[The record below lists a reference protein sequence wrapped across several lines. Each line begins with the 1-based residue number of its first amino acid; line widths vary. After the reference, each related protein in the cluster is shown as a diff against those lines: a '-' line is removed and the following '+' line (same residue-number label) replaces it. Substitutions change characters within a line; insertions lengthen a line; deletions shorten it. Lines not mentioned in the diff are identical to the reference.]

1 MQYPFWSG
9 MRRSHAPA
17 GVARSGGQ
25 AQKKEMAR
33 FSAVSKRFAGVTVV
47 DSVSLVSHAGTVHA
61 ITGENGA
68 GKSTLMKM
76 LAGVHQPSDGTIQVD
91 GTEFAPADP
100 RDAQNQGVSTIY
112 QELNL
117 ISNLTVAENLFFGR
131 EPKWFGQVER
141 RALMDLS
148 EELLARTGFEIDP
161 NRPCGDLTIAEQQ
174 FVEIAKGVGLDA
186 NIYIFDEPTAAL
198 NGPEAERLFQ
208 LINGLRDAGKL
219 IYYISHRLDEI
230 FRLSDRIAVLKDG
243 RLSADF
249 ARGETD
255 ETGLIR
261 AMVGRDLGD
270 YFPPRRVNA
279 DQPVKMSVSDL
290 QTRPDGPRVS
300 FDLRQG
306 EILGLAGLE
315 GQGQRDVIRAIVGL
329 EPPSGGTVTINV
341 KQAQPQKGIVAM
353 VRDGVGFV
361 PEDRKGEGLY
371 LQDSIEQNVSLG
383 FLRRAGLFSRAHIS
397 IAEIK
402 DVNQKMR
409 LKADGPNQKVKN
421 LSGGNQQKVMLARWL
436 VAGVQVL
443 VVEEPTRGVDVG
455 AKAEIYAALRA
466 FCAEGNAILLT
477 SSEMSEVIGLCD
489 RILVMRGGRIAGEMQ
504 GTDATEERI
513 LEFAI
518 TDKATVQ

>member
-1 MQYPFWSG
+1 MNHPIGSG
-9 MRRSHAPA
+9 IRRSYAPA
-17 GVARSGGQ
+17 ETVRAGGEPIR
-25 AQKKEMAR
+25 KEMAR

-47 DSVSLVSHAGTVHA
+47 DGVSLTSHAATVHA

-76 LAGVHQPSDGTIQVD
+76 LAGVHQPSGGEIIVD
-91 GTEFAPADP
+91 GEAFAPADP
-100 RDAQNQGVSTIY
+100 RDAQSKGVSTIY

-117 ISNLTVAENLFFGR
+117 ISNLSIAENLFLGR
-131 EPKWFGQVER
+131 EPKRFGQVDSR
-141 RALMDLS
+141 KLMS
-148 EELLARTGFEIDP
+148 EAQHLLEKTGFEIDP
-161 NRPCGDLTIAEQQ
+161 GRPCGDLTIAEQQ

-186 NIYIFDEPTAAL
+186 KIYIFDEPTAAL

-208 LINGLRDAGKL
+208 LINDLRDAGKL

-255 ETGLIR
+255 EAGLIR

-270 YFPPRRVNA
+270 YFPPRRVIS
-279 DQPVKMSVSDL
+279 DVPTKMTVSDM
-290 QTRPDGPRVS
+290 QVREGGPKVS
-300 FDLRQG
+300 FELREG

-329 EPPSGGTVTINV
+329 EPPVAVSLTIDGV
-341 KQAQPQKGIVAM
+341 EAAPKSGIVSM
-353 VRDGVGFV
+353 VNDGIGFV

-383 FLRRAGLFSRAHIS
+383 FLRRKGLFSKAHRGTSDIT
-397 IAEIK
+397 

-409 LKADGPNQKVKN
+409 LKAVGLHQKVSN

-436 VAGVQVL
+436 VSGVHVL

-455 AKAEIYAALRA
+455 AKAEIYSALRA
-466 FCAEGNAILLT
+466 FCSEGYAILLT

-489 RILVMRGGRIAGEMQ
+489 RILVMREGRISGEMA
-504 GTDATEERI
+504 GRAATEERI
-513 LEFAI
+513 LKYAI
-518 TDKATVQ
+518 TDETETG